1 LSIHSPWDN
10 VGLIIA
16 PSQAGKIRGSVAI
29 PNDVMGLDI
38 ERLVKITNSILV
50 RSSYVLGVEK

>member
-1 LSIHSPWDN
+1 MHSPWDN
-10 VGLIIA
+10 AGLIIA
-16 PSQAGKIRGSVAI
+16 PSQAGMIRGSVAI
-29 PNDVMGLDI
+29 PNDIMKLGI